1 MRSDNPQC
9 FWQALLMLGQT
20 AEKLLVIHR
29 SFPEQA
35 TASLA
40 SGGFVIHVF
49 LFWLLLSSHLWK
61 TVHSLMISFD
71 QFLWAPSP
79 RMQKSLWYCSGHFSG
94 PLCSRPSYSLLCIWS
109 LTPWWCHEP
118 GHWYLALY
126 STNIH
131 LNYMHFPLTEGCWAR
146 YVFTLWY
153 QIKHDPWVWY
163 TGTAFV
169 LQVAKFSACS
179 HVVYWCC
186 YASSTGNV
194 CHWHNS

>member
-9 FWQALLMLGQT
+9 FWPALLMLGQT

-35 TASLA
+35 TALLA

-71 QFLWAPSP
+71 QSLWDASP

-109 LTPWWCHEP
+109 LTPWVM
-118 GHWYLALY
+118 
-126 STNIH
+126 S
-131 LNYMHFPLTEGCWAR
+131 WAR
-146 YVFTLWY
+146 ALIFSFIFY
-153 QIKHDPWVWY
+153 KHSSQLYALSINGGLLGKVCFYALIPNKTWPLSVIY
-163 TGTAFV
+163 RHCF
-169 LQVAKFSACS
+169 C
-179 HVVYWCC
+179 
-186 YASSTGNV
+186 ASSCKILSLQSCCLLVLLCFIN
-194 CHWHNS
+194 W